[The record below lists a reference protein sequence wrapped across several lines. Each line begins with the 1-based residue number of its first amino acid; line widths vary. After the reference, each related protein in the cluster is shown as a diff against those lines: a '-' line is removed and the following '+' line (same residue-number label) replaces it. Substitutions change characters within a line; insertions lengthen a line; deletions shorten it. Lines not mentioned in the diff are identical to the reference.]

1 MTLDPRWGAARRILG
16 VRLDNLG
23 DVLMT
28 TPALRAIRRAL
39 PGAHLGLLTSGAGAS
54 LAPGL
59 PWIDEFIVA
68 DVPWVKRT
76 RPDAEPIG
84 QAEAGLVQR
93 LAAGHFDAAVIFT
106 VCTQSALPAAMACRM
121 AGIPL
126 RLAHCREN
134 PYELLSDWVR
144 DTEQVQDGMRHEVER
159 QLALASA
166 VGFTPEDT
174 RLQLQ
179 VTEADRAAVTAL
191 LAAHGVPPGRPYFV
205 VHPGASAASRRY
217 PADRFGEAAR
227 AVAAGSGC
235 IAVFT
240 GDQAEAGLVRHARA
254 SMRMPSVSL
263 AGLLDVGRLA
273 ALIQASDL
281 LLTNNTGPSH
291 IAAAVGTPV
300 VTLYA
305 LTNPQH
311 HPWQVPS
318 RVLSHEVPCRNC
330 LKSVCPQGHHD
341 CLLKVEP
348 QAVAQAALDLMF
360 EGVSRGAAA

>member
-28 TPALRAIRRAL
+28 TPALRAIRRGL
-39 PGAHLGLLTSGAGAS
+39 PEAHLTLLTSGAGAS

-59 PWIDEFIVA
+59 PWIDEVLVA
-68 DVPWVKRT
+68 DVPWVKRAQ
-76 RPDAEPIG
+76 PDAGPIG
-84 QAEAGLVQR
+84 RAEAELVQR
-93 LAAGHFDAAVIFT
+93 LATGRFDAAVIFT
-106 VCTQSALPAAMACRM
+106 VCTQSALPAALACRM

-159 QLALASA
+159 QLALVGA
-166 VGFTPEDT
+166 VGFVAEDT

-179 VTEADRAAVTAL
+179 VTQADRAAVAAL

-205 VHPGASAASRRY
+205 VHPGASAPSRRY
-217 PADRFGEAAR
+217 PADRFGEVAR
-227 AVAAGSGC
+227 SVAAGSGC

-240 GDQAEAGLVRHARA
+240 GDESEAALVREARA
-254 SMRMPSVSL
+254 AMRMPSVSL

-273 ALIQASDL
+273 ALIQDSDL
-281 LLTNNTGPSH
+281 LLTNNTGPGH

-311 HPWQVPS
+311 HPWHVPS
-318 RVLSHEVPCRNC
+318 RVLSHDVPCRNC
-330 LKSVCPQGHHD
+330 LKSTCPQGHHD

-348 QAVAQAALDLMF
+348 RAVAEAALELLF
-360 EGVSRGAAA
+360 EGVRRGVAA